1 MGFSTKNR
9 SDRCRPLPTVA
20 DRCPGAIH
28 GVLVLRVLDD
38 LVLCRGRRQGGDAVR
53 EVLKGQVCLMEK
65 PWKNH
70 GKSWKNHGD
79 LEKPMENADVCTFY
93 SGFRVVF
100 IGLM

>member
-1 MGFSTKNR
+1 MTHRNPPWDFPPKTA
-9 SDRCRPLPTVA
+9 PTVA

-53 EVLKGQVCLMEK
+53 EVLRKGQVCFRVA
-65 PWKNH
+65 
-70 GKSWKNHGD
+70 GD
-79 LEKPMENADVCTFY
+79 LEKTMENADVCTFY